1 MALCREW
8 AERIKNDLGEIS
20 KETVSFSS
28 GKKKKKIHAWSRLV
42 ELEIKKIRDGEKVIF
57 KNHHILLLI

>member
-28 GKKKKKIHAWSRLV
+28 GQKKKKIHAWNRLV

-57 KNHHILLLI
+57 KNHSILLLI

>member
-28 GKKKKKIHAWSRLV
+28 CKKKKYMLGVGQWNQRLRKSEMGKKLFLKITV
-42 ELEIKKIRDGEKVIF
+42 F
-57 KNHHILLLI
+57 YY

>member
-28 GKKKKKIHAWSRLV
+28 GKKKKKKNTC
-42 ELEIKKIRDGEKVIF
+42 LEQVSGIRD
-57 KNHHILLLI
+57 